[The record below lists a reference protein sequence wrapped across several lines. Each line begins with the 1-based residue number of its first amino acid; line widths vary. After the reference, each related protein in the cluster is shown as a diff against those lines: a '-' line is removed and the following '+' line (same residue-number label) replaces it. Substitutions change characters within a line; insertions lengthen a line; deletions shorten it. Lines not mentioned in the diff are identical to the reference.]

1 MMPALPFLDA
11 DAVRSAV
18 TEVELIDA
26 VEQAY
31 RDVTGGGD
39 ASPSRSRVAMP
50 NGDLLLMP
58 GLRRGGLGASVKLVT
73 VTPANAAR
81 GLPTIQAIVVWIDAE
96 TGAPLALL
104 DGTEL
109 TAMRTGAGTGAATR
123 LLARADASV
132 LALIG
137 AGAQALWQV
146 RAVMAVR
153 PIREVRVYARGPTR
167 DALAGRLSVGARVVA
182 VGSAREAIDGA
193 DIVCCATTSNN
204 PVFDAAW
211 VGPGTHV
218 NAIGAFRPDMVELPT
233 PLFRRAALVSVD
245 SRGAALAE
253 AGDVLAA
260 IAAGDLVEGDLIE
273 IGSLPRD
280 YAGTRDPEA
289 ITIFK
294 SVGLAI
300 QDVAAAELIVARL
313 LPTV

>member
-11 DAVRSAV
+11 DALRSAV
-18 TEVELIDA
+18 SAVELIDA

-31 RDVTGGGD
+31 RDVAGGRD
-39 ASPSRSRVAMP
+39 ASPARSRVAMP

-81 GLPTIQAIVVWIDAE
+81 GLPTIQAVVVWIDAE

-153 PIREVRVYARGPTR
+153 PIREVRIYARGPTR
-167 DALAGRLSVGARVVA
+167 DALAARLSVSARVVA

-193 DIVCCATTSNN
+193 DIVCCATTSND
-204 PVFDAAW
+204 PVLDAAW
-211 VGPGTHV
+211 VCPGTHV
-218 NAIGAFRPDMVELPT
+218 NAIGAFRPDMVELPAE
-233 PLFRRAALVSVD
+233 LFRRAALVSVD

-260 IAAGDLVEGDLIE
+260 NAAGDLVEGDLIE
-273 IGSLPRD
+273 IGSLPPD

-313 LPTV
+313 LPTG